1 MVKKQSILNDKPST
15 VMGYPLTIQQ
25 QICLCFLLPSIINCI
40 IYILD
45 ISTCVSAVREHFDAG
60 LHVWAVFTIILLY
73 LPSVVF
79 FVLTVSKPDLW
90 DEQGDIVRTGQWF
103 MFRLAQLVAFP
114 IWAIYRYAKQLF
126 WSIEALIRED
136 PLREEALQEVIEP
149 SQIELYLYLQAFIQC
164 APQAVLQIFI
174 MLYAYTLGIQISS
187 TQVLL
192 VMTSLTIMASTTTC
206 FQRFESQRLNGRIEP
221 WKRRPMIDSDTNAT
235 ETTIPTTQTET
246 KPNDTNVDTTKINY
260 FSPSSANKPLLLT
273 PTPSFCGATLP
284 LKPTGRSK
292 RSFRHSAGL
301 SLALPNF
308 PAPPR
313 PSSAPVTAINR
324 SSVLELPGRKKLVKG
339 LEEDEP
345 LGKNIA
351 YFWWFFYLLSRTLSI
366 ATFAH
371 FHLSAAIGVVLFH
384 YGIMA
389 AYLLY
394 QSRFPSIYKSSAR
407 KSIVSDT
414 PPVKSTRASHRWP
427 PSKDSYEPCSLRH
440 IPVQRCIQGDKTYS
454 LGVSFLDERC
464 PELIITARLS
474 EEQLVVHCR
483 QEVIY
488 HYIHP
493 VPKPPESE
501 VEDARVLAFLFLV
514 PLLVPEVWNNLCSKH
529 SLPRRRSS
537 NEQLQLG
544 TELSIGTEKLI
555 WRRDQAQK
563 MSKLRNQWKESGKPF
578 WKKPRYTQTRF
589 EPQSPRICNLV
600 QQKSSVL
607 DPTATEAERNCKR
620 ATEVLEPKQGA
631 PPKTGSLQVAAKSG
645 MGEGGWKPFVY
656 GGLASCTAEFG
667 TFPIDTTKTRL
678 QIQGQKTDGKYAELK
693 YRGMT
698 HALLQISKQEG
709 VRALY
714 SGIGPAVLR
723 QATYG
728 TIKFGT
734 YYSLKHLTVKANGE
748 EDVALNVCCAVVAGM
763 VSSAIANPTD
773 VLKVR
778 MQVLGTQSSRG
789 IVGCFQ
795 EVYHHEGVA
804 GLWREVYYHEKV
816 AGLWKERERINILK
830 LTDPVSTVF
839 QGVGP
844 TSQRAAVIAAVELPV
859 YDFCKQHLMTTF
871 GDRVSNH
878 FISSFIASL
887 GSAVAS
893 TPIDVVRTRLMNQR
907 KLKTT
912 SGGASTLHIYSGSVD
927 CLAQTV
933 KNEGLLA
940 LYKGFIPT
948 WVRMGP
954 WNIIFFV
961 TYEQLKK
968 FY

>member
-1 MVKKQSILNDKPST
+1 MVPPPYCPN
-15 VMGYPLTIQQ
+15 IQRRFEYRNK
-25 QICLCFLLPSIINCI
+25 FLDGSG
-40 IYILD
+40 ILD
-45 ISTCVSAVREHFDAG
+45 SCDLVTKLVNSSEYRAGRHHPSATQLTSGDG
-60 LHVWAVFTIILLY
+60 LGDTS
-73 LPSVVF
+73 SV
-79 FVLTVSKPDLW
+79 KQAW
-90 DEQGDIVRTGQWF
+90 
-103 MFRLAQLVAFP
+103 RLAQLLGG
-114 IWAIYRYAKQLF
+114 KKTNLLF
-126 WSIEALIRED
+126 
-136 PLREEALQEVIEP
+136 
-149 SQIELYLYLQAFIQC
+149 
-164 APQAVLQIFI
+164 
-174 MLYAYTLGIQISS
+174 
-187 TQVLL
+187 
-192 VMTSLTIMASTTTC
+192 
-206 FQRFESQRLNGRIEP
+206 
-221 WKRRPMIDSDTNAT
+221 
-235 ETTIPTTQTET
+235 
-246 KPNDTNVDTTKINY
+246 
-260 FSPSSANKPLLLT
+260 
-273 PTPSFCGATLP
+273 
-284 LKPTGRSK
+284 
-292 RSFRHSAGL
+292 
-301 SLALPNF
+301 
-308 PAPPR
+308 
-313 PSSAPVTAINR
+313 
-324 SSVLELPGRKKLVKG
+324 
-339 LEEDEP
+339 P
-345 LGKNIA
+345 LGD
-351 YFWWFFYLLSRTLSI
+351 
-366 ATFAH
+366 
-371 FHLSAAIGVVLFH
+371 
-384 YGIMA
+384 
-389 AYLLY
+389 
-394 QSRFPSIYKSSAR
+394 SS
-407 KSIVSDT
+407 
-414 PPVKSTRASHRWP
+414 
-427 PSKDSYEPCSLRH
+427 SK
-440 IPVQRCIQGDKTYS
+440 
-454 LGVSFLDERC
+454 
-464 PELIITARLS
+464 
-474 EEQLVVHCR
+474 
-483 QEVIY
+483 
-488 HYIHP
+488 IH
-493 VPKPPESE
+493 
-501 VEDARVLAFLFLV
+501 
-514 PLLVPEVWNNLCSKH
+514 
-529 SLPRRRSS
+529 
-537 NEQLQLG
+537 
-544 TELSIGTEKLI
+544 
-555 WRRDQAQK
+555 
-563 MSKLRNQWKESGKPF
+563 
-578 WKKPRYTQTRF
+578 
-589 EPQSPRICNLV
+589 
-600 QQKSSVL
+600 
-607 DPTATEAERNCKR
+607 R
-620 ATEVLEPKQGA
+620 ATEVFEPKQGA
-631 PPKTGSLQVAAKSG
+631 PPKTGSLQAAAKSG

-678 QIQGQKTDGKYAELK
+678 QIQGQKTDSKHAELK

-804 GLWREVYYHEKV
+804 GLWREVYHHEGV
-816 AGLWKERERINILK
+816 TGLWR
-830 LTDPVSTVF
+830 
-839 QGVGP
+839 GVGP